1 MKRTVLTAK
10 ANPWNP
16 FENFKDWK
24 RWEDDHKTYSYN
36 VQARIAHTS
45 GELTDEENELIIEA
59 AIDSFLRN
67 DFLGTYKKLQSE
79 E

>member
-10 ANPWNP
+10 ENPWNP
-16 FENFKDWK
+16 FENFRDWK
-24 RWEDDHKTYSYN
+24 RWEDDHHTYSYN
-36 VQARIAHTS
+36 IQARIAHTS
-45 GELTDEENELIIEA
+45 RELTDEENEVIIES

-79 E
+79 N